1 MCALMLAG
9 AGHTAKGIEDRAFC
23 LFSSAARWGRLL
35 VSWFVFALAD
45 GLEMVHSS
53 AVSTCL
59 SVGGAVTLSDL
70 GGGILAMAMFA
81 AVEA

>member
-1 MCALMLAG
+1 MCALILAG
-9 AGHTAKGIEDRAFC
+9 ADRTTKGIEDRAFC
-23 LFSSAARWGRLL
+23 VFSSAARWGSLSD
-35 VSWFVFALAD
+35 SWFVFALAD

-53 AVSTCL
+53 TVSTCL

-81 AVEA
+81 AV

>member
-1 MCALMLAG
+1 MHVCLDLG
-9 AGHTAKGIEDRAFC
+9 WSWSHTEGIEDHAFC
-23 LFSSAARWGRLL
+23 LLSSAARWDSLSD
-35 VSWFVFALAD
+35 SWFVFALAD

-53 AVSTCL
+53 TVSTCL

-81 AVEA
+81 AV